1 MLTEKEKSVGT
12 NEIFINSDGLSL
24 RGGGRGFP
32 PSTMNVAPA
41 LVSSK
46 YCFVN
51 SLVYF
56 NKLANNF

>member
-1 MLTEKEKSVGT
+1 MLTEKGKSVGT

-24 RGGGRGFP
+24 TGGGRGFP

-46 YCFVN
+46 YFFVKIF
-51 SLVYF
+51 VYF

>member
-1 MLTEKEKSVGT
+1 MLTEKGELLVT
-12 NEIFINSDGLSL
+12 NEIFINSEGLSL
-24 RGGGRGFP
+24 RGGDRGFP

-51 SLVYF
+51 ILVYF